1 MGGKPDASAP
11 YPDDL
16 FRLHHGCVAA
26 RLLARSRSRN
36 APRHRRRR
44 IFGNARRH
52 LLRPRPDACLL
63 RADAKAIGKLGALNL
78 YPPIH
83 NMNPAIRRR
92 RELHIVRHGHHRPVL
107 AVR

>member
-52 LLRPRPDACLL
+52 LLRPRPHPRLLCPDAPPVIPGSEPSGGHERRSNIKKRL
-63 RADAKAIGKLGALNL
+63 IF
-78 YPPIH
+78 YPTPSI
-83 NMNPAIRRR
+83 NS
-92 RELHIVRHGHHRPVL
+92 EKVV
-107 AVR
+107 